1 MLKINW
7 GSIGTIAEAAF
18 ASLARL
24 FNFLPFSWRGVSA
37 LILGVL
43 LAKWFWILFA
53 PQTSFTATQPQRAA
67 GMEAGQ
73 LFGVT
78 TSNEATAAHGVALPN
93 VQLLGV
99 FAASAGKRGFAVL
112 KLDDKSQTG
121 VAEGEEVATG
131 TRLVAVH
138 ADHVILERA
147 GVRQRVNLENKY
159 AGSPHGITSQGM
171 NKATGNS
178 K

>member
-1 MLKINW
+1 MLKINRS
-7 GSIGTIAEAAF
+7 SIGTIAEAAF
-18 ASLARL
+18 ASMARL
-24 FNFLPFSWRGVSA
+24 FNFLPLSWRGVSA

-53 PQTSFTATQPQRAA
+53 PQTSFTAALPQRAA
-67 GMEAGQ
+67 GMETGQ

-78 TSNEATAAHGVALPN
+78 SSNETTANGVALPN

-99 FAASAGKRGFAVL
+99 FAASEGKRGFAVL
-112 KLDDKSQTG
+112 KLDDRSQTG

-138 ADHVILERA
+138 ADHVVLERA

-159 AGSPHGITSQGM
+159 ASSPHGITLQGM
-171 NKATGNS
+171 NKAPANS